1 MGSRAGNSDMN
12 TTFFPEALLCHSVL
26 LPTEVSVAS
35 YNEDTKYSLQ
45 MSRNS
50 CHMET
55 SFSAA

>member
-12 TTFFPEALLCHSVL
+12 TSFFPEALLCHSIL
-26 LPTEVSVAS
+26 LPAEVSVAS

-50 CHMET
+50 YQMET
-55 SFSAA
+55 SFSAS

>member
-1 MGSRAGNSDMN
+1 MN

-50 CHMET
+50 CQMET